1 MLLHQFLGTLCVFSL
16 SVKNGKYRMR
26 GVDTHTFCLVLSLT
40 ILVKLVFS
48 VFSSLRGWWWEWE
61 VGVWN
66 SKESLSGFWKYK
78 MLYNILCFWGKG
90 RNLEG
95 PISWWPSS
103 YLVSLKEGFSLK
115 PLRHLRD
122 SFCVSPFPCSVV
134 ITMLS
139 CFFFQVNSSSYIMW
153 STSWPEVNIKC
164 LSFSPKYN
172 PVKLFFYAHWFFSF
186 SVLSL
191 KIAYFHQLLSRQWE

>member
-1 MLLHQFLGTLCVFSL
+1 MCDVLRILALVRHWSGWHVPTSISRNTLCFQFECQKWEVQE
-16 SVKNGKYRMR
+16 KG
-26 GVDTHTFCLVLSLT
+26 GGDTHTLCLVLSLT

-48 VFSSLRGWWWEWE
+48 SLRGWWREWE

-66 SKESLSGFWKYK
+66 WKESLWIWTYK
-78 MLYNILCFWGKG
+78 MLYNILCSWGKG

-95 PISWWPSS
+95 PISWRPCS
-103 YLVSLKEGFSLK
+103 YLVSLK

-122 SFCVSPFPCSVV
+122 SFCVSPFSCSVM

-139 CFFFQVNSSSYIMW
+139 CFFFFQVNSSSYIMW

-172 PVKLFFYAHWFFSF
+172 PVKLFFYAHWFFF
-186 SVLSL
+186 L
-191 KIAYFHQLLSRQWE
+191 FQF